1 MRSNLFAS
9 TLAIALGVAST
20 ITVLDNQLA
29 LGSVKERPEIELIE
43 LEKKLQFPKDR
54 KHKAEILRSIGI
66 EYVNLFQHKKA
77 LTYFNDSLR
86 EYKRVFVNE
95 Y

>member
-43 LEKKLQFPKDR
+43 LEKSFNFPK
-54 KHKAEILRSIGI
+54 I
-66 EYVNLFQHKKA
+66 ENIKLKY
-77 LTYFNDSLR
+77 
-86 EYKRVFVNE
+86 
-95 Y
+95 

>member
-43 LEKKLQFPKDR
+43 LEKNFNFPK
-54 KHKAEILRSIGI
+54 I
-66 EYVNLFQHKKA
+66 ENIKLKY
-77 LTYFNDSLR
+77 
-86 EYKRVFVNE
+86 
-95 Y
+95 